1 MHDILPLMLSFLQI
15 VLSPEAFGVWIPLAV
30 GLGIGLVYALVSGAR
45 KPR

>member
-15 VLSPEAFGVWIPLAV
+15 ALNPEAFGVWIPLAV
-30 GLGIGLVYALVSGAR
+30 GLGIGLVYALISGAR